1 MASLPSANV
10 LIYSVAQLE
19 ECLINVFRFYSDG
32 SQKAKNKNVV
42 QWIGV
47 KQYNSKQ
54 RSNGG

>member
-1 MASLPSANV
+1 MASLPPANV

-19 ECLINVFRFYSDG
+19 ECLINLHRFYSDG

-42 QWIGV
+42 QWIRV
-47 KQYNSKQ
+47 EQYNSKQ